1 MSIKK
6 VSLSPKH
13 KEPIDSARLN
23 WEDEDDIPKIKITRY
38 CTKPAES
45 VVVSV
50 SPKFCEN
57 SNHIDDITSQR
68 TTA

>member
-23 WEDEDDIPKIKITRY
+23 WEDEDDIPKIKIIRY
-38 CTKPAES
+38 CSKPAES
-45 VVVSV
+45 VAVSV

-57 SNHIDDITSQR
+57 SNHNDDITS
-68 TTA
+68 